1 MLLRNTFF
9 VPGSSPDSPAWMV
22 SSLSILLRRPHF
34 NPMMHNYNT
43 FKLRLLT
50 VALMLANLSS
60 TFSLASAALPA
71 LTLQNLTLS
80 PDRREGEAV
89 VAIMPLPLPQDTL
102 NHRS

>member
-1 MLLRNTFF
+1 MIHDDNSFRLRPLI
-9 VPGSSPDSPAWMV
+9 VA
-22 SSLSILLRRPHF
+22 LI
-34 NPMMHNYNT
+34 
-43 FKLRLLT
+43 

-71 LTLQNLTLS
+71 LTLHNLTLS

>member
-1 MLLRNTFF
+1 
-9 VPGSSPDSPAWMV
+9 
-22 SSLSILLRRPHF
+22 
-34 NPMMHNYNT
+34 
-43 FKLRLLT
+43 
-50 VALMLANLSS
+50 MLANLSS

-71 LTLQNLTLS
+71 LTLHNLTLS